1 MALTRPRLG
10 QLNTSVVSTSDPIQ
24 VIHAGST
31 AANVDIGFLMNRAN
45 GLVSNV
51 ALYWNESGNT
61 FVTAF
66 TANTGTTDTNVT
78 ATSYAN
84 VTTGAHI
91 ITPGTALTSTSTA
104 TGALVVTGGVGIS
117 GNLYVG
123 GNVSASNFLGNV
135 FFGPTPTTTYY
146 TQAPLN
152 LTNSLAG
159 GIKTQLNLINTG
171 GGAGAGAGIDFYT
184 YTSVAGSS
192 YPEARIAAVD
202 DGNYSSYI
210 TFQTKIPGNT
220 GANALAERL
229 KIDSAGNIVIPSTTV
244 STNTTTGALVVAGG
258 VGIAGRLNVGANVTV
273 TGNVLPSA
281 NVTYSLG
288 SSTQRWKDLW
298 LSGSTIDLSG
308 ATIKTDATTGAV
320 AIIPNPTTANP
331 NPSGIVISPAGTVST
346 VTTTA
351 GVPTAGAISNVSN
364 VATTSSTS
372 TFANANVTS
381 NTASTSTTTGAL
393 IVVGGAGVSGNLYI
407 GTNLAVTGTSTFS
420 GNTAHTNT
428 LYAQGIYDNGVRV
441 VSASTG
447 AGNLTISSGAVTL
460 PATGPGA
467 TIVGSATSI
476 PTITTD
482 AYGRIVGLTSNAIS
496 TSFTLAGTSGTTTVS
511 GGSTLSFASTN
522 GVTVAVGATYA
533 NISTPQD
540 IRTSASPSFAG
551 ATVNGTLVA
560 TTVNAGTIGNTGAT
574 LTGTLSTAAQTNI
587 TSIGTLTGL
596 TSSGVVSITNS
607 TQSSSTAT
615 GALQVTG
622 GIGVQGNVWV
632 GGNLYVANLISTTQS
647 TLVIQDSLVY
657 LQSPTPTGVYNY
669 DIGFYSDYS
678 APYYVHTG
686 VVRNNTSN
694 TWTFFSN
701 VQSEPSATT
710 INWSD
715 AGIIYD
721 TVKAGAVIIANSTA
735 STSTSSGALQ
745 VSGGAGIAGA
755 VYAGSVYDNGTRV
768 VSTSSGAANLT
779 ISSGAITL
787 PATGPGAVNVGSAT
801 SIPTIVTDA
810 YGRIVGLTSNAIS
823 TSFTLAGTSGTTTV
837 SGGNTLSFAST
848 NGVTIA
854 VGATYANI
862 STPQDVRTTA
872 SPTFASGTF
881 NGTVIATTLN
891 AATIGNTSA
900 NHVGTGTYLTSLT
913 ATNIVGTVATANI
926 SLYDSVTA
934 YTTNQTFYPTFANL
948 TTGNSTQGTSTT
960 LTYNPSTG
968 ALTATSFNGVGT
980 FSTATTSGTLIAS
993 GNIVAASSTASTS
1006 TTTGALVVTGGVG
1019 VSGDA
1024 YHGGNVV
1031 LTNRSYV
1038 KFSPS
1043 GSSNWIG
1050 LRAPSS
1056 LSANVTYNL
1065 PSSDGTSGQVLKT
1078 DGAGNWSFG
1087 SGTAGGSSGFFS
1099 STISVH
1105 PSATGDKDLATGA
1118 DNVTQETPFSSGGT
1132 DAFGVSLGI
1141 VYDQMEPVGSY
1152 TTIDLGS
1159 AVAI

>member
-66 TANTGTTDTNVT
+66 TTNTGTTDTNVT

-91 ITPGTALTSTSTA
+91 ITPGTALTSTSTT
-104 TGALVVTGGVGIS
+104 TGALIVAGGVGIS

-123 GNVSASNFLGNV
+123 ANVNVSGNVNMTGSIV
-135 FFGPTPTTTYY
+135 PT
-146 TQAPLN
+146 
-152 LTNSLAG
+152 
-159 GIKTQLNLINTG
+159 
-171 GGAGAGAGIDFYT
+171 
-184 YTSVAGSS
+184 
-192 YPEARIAAVD
+192 
-202 DGNYSSYI
+202 
-210 TFQTKIPGNT
+210 
-220 GANALAERL
+220 
-229 KIDSAGNIVIPSTTV
+229 
-244 STNTTTGALVVAGG
+244 
-258 VGIAGRLNVGANVTV
+258 
-273 TGNVLPSA
+273 A

-288 SSTQRWKDLW
+288 NRNYQWKDIFVGPGTLYINGKAVLQDNSGTITFSTDTNQN
-298 LSGSTIDLSG
+298 LSISTSG
-308 ATIKTDATTGAV
+308 TGD
-320 AIIPNPTTANP
+320 IQI
-331 NPSGIVISPAGTVST
+331 NPSGTGAIALQGTVKVTAGKNFTSSDGNAIGFANQIAVDSLTSKTTDTDLTLTAAGTGKVYINDNLTVSGNLIVSGT
-346 VTTTA
+346 TTTINTSTLSIADNLIDLNSDVTTGTPTEDAGIRVLRGDLSAVQIKWNESVDAWQLTNDGSTYGNIVTTSGVYGSGVFTTLSASGSLSVTDSTA
-351 GVPTAGAISNVSN
+351 S
-364 VATTSSTS
+364 SSTS
-372 TFANANVTS
+372 T
-381 NTASTSTTTGAL
+381 GAL
-393 IVVGGAGVSGNLYI
+393 
-407 GTNLAVTGTSTFS
+407 
-420 GNTAHTNT
+420 
-428 LYAQGIYDNGVRV
+428 
-441 VSASTG
+441 
-447 AGNLTISSGAVTL
+447 
-460 PATGPGA
+460 
-467 TIVGSATSI
+467 
-476 PTITTD
+476 
-482 AYGRIVGLTSNAIS
+482 
-496 TSFTLAGTSGTTTVS
+496 
-511 GGSTLSFASTN
+511 
-522 GVTVAVGATYA
+522 
-533 NISTPQD
+533 
-540 IRTSASPSFAG
+540 
-551 ATVNGTLVA
+551 
-560 TTVNAGTIGNTGAT
+560 
-574 LTGTLSTAAQTNI
+574 
-587 TSIGTLTGL
+587 
-596 TSSGVVSITNS
+596 
-607 TQSSSTAT
+607 
-615 GALQVTG
+615 
-622 GIGVQGNVWV
+622 
-632 GGNLYVANLISTTQS
+632 
-647 TLVIQDSLVY
+647 
-657 LQSPTPTGVYNY
+657 
-669 DIGFYSDYS
+669 
-678 APYYVHTG
+678 
-686 VVRNNTSN
+686 
-694 TWTFFSN
+694 
-701 VQSEPSATT
+701 
-710 INWSD
+710 
-715 AGIIYD
+715 
-721 TVKAGAVIIANSTA
+721 K
-735 STSTSSGALQ
+735 

-891 AATIGNTSA
+891 AATSA